1 MTKLPLVLLMVGLV
15 VSCGGS
21 ADETYVK
28 RMATEHRDDTPIPG
42 AAGHMAPSG
51 PVVTATVPY
60 ATVNGARVEGTLVH
74 PEGKGP
80 WPGVIMIHEWWGL
93 NQNIRVMAE
102 SLASDGFAVLAVDL
116 YSGAVADTPGRARE
130 LMSMVMKEPAPAEEN
145 LRQAYDFLASHEHA
159 PKVGVVGWCF
169 GGGWS
174 LRTALMMPQK
184 IDATVIYYGQ
194 LVTEANGLKTLD
206 MPILGFF
213 GAEDQGIPVS
223 EVKRFEGALKELH
236 KNAQIIVYPDAGH
249 AFANPSGTHYVES
262 AAQDSWRRTVA
273 FFRKYLQ

>member
-1 MTKLPLVLLMVGLV
+1 MTKSLFAVLAVGLV

-21 ADETYVK
+21 ADEAHVR
-28 RMATEHRDDTPIPG
+28 RMAAEHRGDTPVPG
-42 AAGHMAPSG
+42 AAAHMAPSA
-51 PVVTATVPY
+51 PVTSADVAY
-60 ATVNGARVEGTLVH
+60 ATVSGTQVEGTLVH

-102 SLASDGFAVLAVDL
+102 SLASNGFTVLAVDL
-116 YSGAVADTPGRARE
+116 YSGAVADTPERARE
-130 LMSMVMKEPAPAEEN
+130 LMSEVMKDPDRAEDN
-145 LRQAYDFLASHEHA
+145 LRQAYAYLASHEHA

-174 LRTALMMPQK
+174 LRTALMLPDK
-184 IDATVIYYGQ
+184 IGATVIYYGQ
-194 LVTEANGLKTLD
+194 LVTDPARLKTLD
-206 MPILGFF
+206 MPIMGFF

-223 EVKRFEGALKELH
+223 EVKRFQAALEELH
-236 KNAQIIVYPDAGH
+236 KNAQIIIYPGAGH
-249 AFANPSGTHYVES
+249 AFANPSGTRYVES

-273 FFRKYLQ
+273 FFRRYLQ